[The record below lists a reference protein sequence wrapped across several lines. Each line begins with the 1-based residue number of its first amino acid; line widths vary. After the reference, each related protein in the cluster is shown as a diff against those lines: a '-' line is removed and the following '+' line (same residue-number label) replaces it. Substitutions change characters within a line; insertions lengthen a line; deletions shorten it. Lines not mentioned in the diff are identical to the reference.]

1 MDPEPRPKRRWSTS
15 PDRPDKRIRLSP
27 SSATSLSTSISATSS
42 TSTSIPSEHTELAA
56 RSAVFNSAEI
66 FLLILS
72 FLPVD
77 ELINVER
84 VCRYWRR
91 MGEDGSLWKKMYL
104 ERFPYPSMHH
114 LRAHTHG
121 RTRIPNEI
129 SLLATPLP
137 LTPRSTPPARRS
149 SDTGSVDWKTL
160 MRIGTNW
167 STGNAVTHSLSPSPS
182 PSVMSRRGQR
192 QGEEDG
198 DDLPGPS
205 RRRTTLR
212 STETVSP
219 TLARR
224 TVVPSADASPY
235 PVHPPGFPLPPVS
248 SGDVGMTYNPRLGP
262 LRTRIPHPPPRP
274 RQEPHT
280 QALVPKQLLCLAGS
294 FVLVAYPNS
303 PLLHVHDSRPLQ
315 TNPVASG
322 SGPNPNNSI
331 MTQLSRTKDT
341 ATTTITP
348 STMTTMNRPIALIPP
363 PPGWSSPSRPDYI
376 TAMATDES
384 ESGDTDDLRLVL
396 FYRSGG
402 FVILTLH
409 QPDLHVNHVEDADGI
424 EDVERA
430 PGKIWNRSVVHV
442 PAANKRN
449 RKRHYIPP
457 PEERVVLVGLRGRV
471 VVGVTGGFYISIYE
485 TGDGVEH
492 GQSGSARL
500 VKVIH
505 SAVAS
510 WPASLNLDGG
520 DEDEDQHWEHDD
532 YDEEDER
539 SKRKS
544 STCVIRLGYSSP
556 IYPRSWKPS
565 IQEIRVRLSVSIP
578 TTTSL
583 TRTEPLTSSWTPLPE
598 IDLPDP
604 IELVRPSSSSKNQ
617 REPYVGVKTRPGAL
631 ARVLALDKGWC
642 VLAGKDDLVE
652 VYRVGHS
659 ITPNKIPT
667 RTQSK
672 NGYENSS
679 GSRITRKDT
688 PKTNTASRSPV
699 IEHSQTLLGHGS
711 GIRSVALRDGRC
723 VISGE
728 DGRVLVWSLDR
739 GATVQPADADPDA
752 EDEDEDDEDYSERDG
767 RRRKDG
773 VVEIK
778 EGRRRIKA
786 QAEEGQADHSSGQ
799 DGWKRQ
805 ILPVPPVTH
814 PLSLVSA
821 ARELMLASP
830 TSSSSA
836 GGGPEKGKVKDLAF
850 NEDTI
855 VGLMLD
861 DNEGTE
867 GEDGDAKG
875 GAGEGVVRVWKF
887 DA

>member
-1 MDPEPRPKRRWSTS
+1 
-15 PDRPDKRIRLSP
+15 
-27 SSATSLSTSISATSS
+27 
-42 TSTSIPSEHTELAA
+42 
-56 RSAVFNSAEI
+56 
-66 FLLILS
+66 
-72 FLPVD
+72 
-77 ELINVER
+77 
-84 VCRYWRR
+84 
-91 MGEDGSLWKKMYL
+91 
-104 ERFPYPSMHH
+104 
-114 LRAHTHG
+114 
-121 RTRIPNEI
+121 
-129 SLLATPLP
+129 
-137 LTPRSTPPARRS
+137 
-149 SDTGSVDWKTL
+149 
-160 MRIGTNW
+160 
-167 STGNAVTHSLSPSPS
+167 
-182 PSVMSRRGQR
+182 
-192 QGEEDG
+192 
-198 DDLPGPS
+198 
-205 RRRTTLR
+205 
-212 STETVSP
+212 
-219 TLARR
+219 
-224 TVVPSADASPY
+224 
-235 PVHPPGFPLPPVS
+235 
-248 SGDVGMTYNPRLGP
+248 
-262 LRTRIPHPPPRP
+262 
-274 RQEPHT
+274 
-280 QALVPKQLLCLAGS
+280 
-294 FVLVAYPNS
+294 
-303 PLLHVHDSRPLQ
+303 
-315 TNPVASG
+315 
-322 SGPNPNNSI
+322 
-331 MTQLSRTKDT
+331 MTQLSRTTDT

-348 STMTTMNRPIALIPP
+348 STTTTMNRPIALIPP

-384 ESGDTDDLRLVL
+384 ESGDTDDVRLVL

-409 QPDLHVNHVEDADGI
+409 QPDLHVNHVEHAEDI
-424 EDVERA
+424 ENVDRA
-430 PGKIWNRSVVHV
+430 SGKIWTRSVVHV
-442 PAANKRN
+442 PAANKKN

-457 PEERVVLVGLRGRV
+457 PEERVVLAGLRGRV

-485 TGDGVEH
+485 TGFG
-492 GQSGSARL
+492 SGHEQNGNARL

-520 DEDEDQHWEHDD
+520 EEDENQDQDRDGDD
-532 YDEEDER
+532 HGEKDER

-565 IQEIRVRLSVSIP
+565 IQEIRVRLPLPIP

-583 TRTEPLTSSWTPLPE
+583 TRTDPLTSSWMPLPE

-604 IELVRPSSSSKNQ
+604 IELVRPSSSKNQ

-631 ARVLALDKGWC
+631 ARVLSLDKRWC

-659 ITPNKIPT
+659 TSTIK
-667 RTQSK
+667 TQTLTQRQ
-672 NGYENSS
+672 NGHMFSN
-679 GSRITRKDT
+679 GSTGTHKD
-688 PKTNTASRSPV
+688 PFKTNLASMPPV

-728 DGRVLVWSLDR
+728 DGRVLVWRLDR
-739 GATVQPADADPDA
+739 GAMVRPADANAD
-752 EDEDEDDEDYSERDG
+752 DEDEDDENYLDRDG
-767 RRRKDG
+767 RRRKNG
-773 VVEIK
+773 VVEIR

-786 QAEEGQADHSSGQ
+786 PSLEQAEEAQADHSSGQ

-830 TSSSSA
+830 TSSSST
-836 GGGPEKGKVKDLAF
+836 GGGTDKGKVKDLAF

-861 DNEGTE
+861 DDGDTE
-867 GEDGDAKG
+867 GEDGDAKEVG
-875 GAGEGVVRVWKF
+875 GEGVVRVWKF